1 MLLKDKFLSKSSG
14 SFSATGMTNV
24 RVNMFNTVKANLI
37 HQCTHNFS
45 WRDIYIY
52 IYMLY
57 NGIKDTSKMQDMNVL
72 KVSLLPKQSE
82 M

>member
-1 MLLKDKFLSKSSG
+1 MLLKDKFLSRSSG

-24 RVNMFNTVKANLI
+24 RVNMFNTVKANLF
-37 HQCTHNFS
+37 HQYTHNSS
-45 WRDIYIY
+45 WRDIC

-57 NGIKDTSKMQDMNVL
+57 NDIKDTSKMQDMNAL
-72 KVSLLPKQSE
+72 KVSLLPKKSE

>member
-1 MLLKDKFLSKSSG
+1 MLLKDKFLSRSSG

-24 RVNMFNTVKANLI
+24 RVNMFNIVKANLI
-37 HQCTHNFS
+37 HQCTHNSS

-52 IYMLY
+52 MLY
-57 NGIKDTSKMQDMNVL
+57 IDIKDTSKMQDMNAL

>member
-1 MLLKDKFLSKSSG
+1 MLLKDKFLSRSSG

-24 RVNMFNTVKANLI
+24 RVNMFNTVKANLF
-37 HQCTHNFS
+37 HQHTHNSS

-52 IYMLY
+52 MLY
-57 NGIKDTSKMQDMNVL
+57 NDIKDTSKMQDMNAL